1 LVYSE
6 WVKRK
11 QAEVLSWQIN
21 KPDDDDDGGFCAEKP
36 GDQGGVWTTSETIF
50 TLLKYKLLDASDSRI
65 QRAKEWLI
73 RHRNL
78 GADYGNGWPLINRGN
93 SFVDT
98 TSLTIIALS
107 FFKDDPEAV
116 EAISKAK
123 DWLIENQNED
133 GGWSIWK
140 YEDSLVSATS
150 WALLALKQMVDLFPQ
165 DEKSKAAILNGTTWL
180 KLTQNQSNQLW
191 GFKADGNSPNSETNN
206 ASTRMAVYALFQ
218 LGENLV
224 DYLPALKSFLAEF
237 ESEGRWRTIPET
249 YTLKYFGEGLDQRLS
264 WFNAPFV
271 LAMLVAYAKCVP
283 HSVEIKSVIDGAESL
298 KKFDAKYQSQEVT
311 DISIGGNLD
320 IRPWASVQYLRGLLE
335 AESYLQAHLDEY
347 VAVMGKKVALI
358 EKAGMLKSLPI
369 VLPLKR
375 ATSVYVSGMFLVI
388 LLPALGLGLVGIAY
402 LTHLFGFEIAVP
414 VSLFAVYMVTFVAL
428 VLGYRQKVVSKS
440 KFLFLY
446 FPVWALAV
454 TGTVLFFI
462 GENIEALV
470 VLLLIGF
477 PEILSLVM
485 NKMNKEEHK

>member
-1 LVYSE
+1 MANSP
-6 WVKRK
+6 
-11 QAEVLSWQIN
+11 Q
-21 KPDDDDDGGFCAEKP
+21 
-36 GDQGGVWTTSETIF
+36 
-50 TLLKYKLLDASDSRI
+50 KLRRRLR
-65 QRAKEWLI
+65 QRLA
-73 RHRNL
+73 
-78 GADYGNGWPLINRGN
+78 PLINRGN

-98 TSLTIIALS
+98 TSLTILALS
-107 FFKDDPEAV
+107 FFNDDPEAV
-116 EAISKAK
+116 EAIEKAK
-123 DWLIENQNED
+123 DWFIENQNED

-165 DEKSKAAILNGTTWL
+165 DEKAKAAILNGATWL
-180 KLTQNQSNQLW
+180 KMAQNQSSQLW
-191 GFKADGNSPNSETNN
+191 GFKADGHSSASETNN

-218 LGENLV
+218 LGENL
-224 DYLPALKSFLAEF
+224 DGYLPALKSFLAEF
-237 ESEGRWRTIPET
+237 EKEGRWRTIPET
-249 YTLKYFGEGLDQRLS
+249 YTLKYFGEGLDQCLS
-264 WFNAPFV
+264 WFNAPF
-271 LAMLVAYAKCVP
+271 LLTMLVTYAKSVP

-298 KKFDAKYQSQEVT
+298 KKFDADYQNKEVT
-311 DISIGGNLD
+311 DISVGGNLD

-335 AESYLQAHLDEY
+335 AESYLQGHLDEY

-375 ATSVYVSGMFLVI
+375 STSVYVSGMFLVI
-388 LLPALGLGLVGIAY
+388 LVPALGLGLVGIAY

-414 VSLFAVYMVTFVAL
+414 VSLFAVYMITFAAL
-428 VLGYRQKVVSKS
+428 VLGYKQKVVSKS
-440 KFLFLY
+440 KFMFMY
-446 FPVWALAV
+446 FPIWALAV

-477 PEILSLVM
+477 PELLSPVM